1 MDVVVGSLNK
11 VKIDAVKIAFEDFG
25 FRFNIKGKAV
35 NSNKQPLS
43 IEDTINGAIYRARE
57 ALKDGADYGVGI
69 EAGLM
74 RVYDYNLNI
83 HVAVVISD
91 RIALGFGPAFQLP
104 KRIESLVLQ
113 GIELD
118 EAVETL
124 LNIKDIG
131 EKDGIISL
139 MSNGRIDRKML
150 IVEAVKMAL
159 VKIINRV
166 GENNSND

>member
-1 MDVVVGSLNK
+1 
-11 VKIDAVKIAFEDFG
+11 
-25 FRFNIKGKAV
+25 
-35 NSNKQPLS
+35 
-43 IEDTINGAIYRARE
+43 
-57 ALKDGADYGVGI
+57 
-69 EAGLM
+69 GLM